1 MVTWREEDMEK
12 TNREPWYMKPT
23 VAEQKKAYS
32 KELNDVQILIKKM
45 MK

>member
-32 KELNDVQILIKKM
+32 KELNDVQKLIKKM
-45 MK
+45 IK